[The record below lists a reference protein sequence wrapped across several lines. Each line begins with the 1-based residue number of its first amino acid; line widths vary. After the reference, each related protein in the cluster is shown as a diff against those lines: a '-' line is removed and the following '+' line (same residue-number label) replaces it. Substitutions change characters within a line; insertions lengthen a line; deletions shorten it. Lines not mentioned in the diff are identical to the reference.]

1 MNVNNNIFGI
11 IYILIAMAL
20 FSVHDAILKYI
31 FEKTSLYEIFFAR
44 TLIAAFLSGGFLL
57 ITKQRISLITHYPL
71 LSMIRVALHFLAF
84 SFYFVSLTYLSLAVA
99 TALYFSTPFFMSIFA
114 RIFLKEHIGYK
125 RWVSIFFGFVGVYI
139 ILNPNFEDFDYKTLL
154 PLLCALFY
162 ALSMTITKITSDKDD
177 AYTQLLYFYLITIL
191 LCVLLFLILGSGQ
204 FDNYSDPTV
213 NFIFRKW
220 FSDINYTWKF
230 IAIIGVL
237 ATVAFTC
244 VFKAYSSYST
254 SVTSIFEYSL
264 IVWSIIIGSFLFN
277 DIPTIRTIIGC
288 IIVIFAGMF
297 IFFRE
302 KIREQKTNLETPLRR

>member
-31 FEKTSLYEIFFAR
+31 FEKTSLYEVFFAR

-71 LSMIRVALHFLAF
+71 LSIIRVVLHFLAF

-125 RWVSIFFGFVGVYI
+125 RWLSIFFGFIGVYI

-204 FDNYSDPTV
+204 FDKYSDPTV
-213 NFIFRKW
+213 NFIFREW

-230 IAIIGVL
+230 ISIIGVL

-254 SVTSIFEYSL
+254 SVSSIFEYSL

>member
-71 LSMIRVALHFLAF
+71 LSIIRVALHFLAF

-125 RWVSIFFGFVGVYI
+125 RWGSIFFGFVGVYI

-288 IIVIFAGMF
+288 IIVIFAGIF

-302 KIREQKTNLETPLRR
+302 KITEQKTNLETPLRR

>member
-1 MNVNNNIFGI
+1 MNIYKNTLGI
-11 IYILIAMAL
+11 IYILIAMAI

-44 TLIAAFLSGGFLL
+44 TFIAALLSVGFVL
-57 ITKQRISLITHYPL
+57 ITKQKVSLITHYPF
-71 LSMIRVALHFLAF
+71 LSIIRVILHLLAF
-84 SFYFVSLTYLSLAVA
+84 SFYFVSLTYLSLAIA

-114 RIFLKEHIGYK
+114 RIFLKEHIGHK
-125 RWVSIFFGFVGVYI
+125 RWLSIFVGFVGVYI
-139 ILNPNFEDFDYKTLL
+139 ILNPDFEDFDFKTLL

-177 AYTQLLYFYLITIL
+177 AYTQLFYFYLITIL
-191 LCVLLFLILGSGQ
+191 LCSLIFLFLGSGQ
-204 FDNYSDPTV
+204 FDNYNDPTV
-213 NFIFRKW
+213 KFIFREW

-230 IAIIGVL
+230 IALIGVL
-237 ATVAFTC
+237 ATIAFTF

-264 IVWSIIIGSFLFN
+264 IVWSIIIGYFLFN
-277 DIPTIRTIIGC
+277 NIPTIRTIIGC
-288 IIVIFAGMF
+288 MIIICAGIF

-302 KIREQKTNLETPLRR
+302 KITEQKTNLETPLRK

>member
-20 FSVHDAILKYI
+20 FSIHDAILKYI

-71 LSMIRVALHFLAF
+71 LSIIRVALHFLAF

-277 DIPTIRTIIGC
+277 EIPTIRTIIGC
-288 IIVIFAGMF
+288 IIVIFAGIF

>member
-125 RWVSIFFGFVGVYI
+125 RWVSIFFGFLGVYI

-277 DIPTIRTIIGC
+277 EIPTIRTIIGC